1 MERAAEFLSGD
12 HQPPDCGRTVRRRNQ
27 RADVPRS
34 ESVVKSSFVIGQSVV
49 VIAAVLLAIF
59 CRSAGAQSKTP
70 TVESSGKQLVTPATQ
85 QAIDRGLAYLAA
97 RQHPRGSFGSDSRYR
112 QNVAVASLAGMA
124 FLSAGHTPGR
134 GRYSPVVDQTVEFI
148 LSSAQASG
156 YIVRADSAGHGP
168 MYGHGFATLFL
179 AEVYGMSPRDEVRQT
194 LKSAV
199 QLIVNSQN
207 REGGWRYDPDGRDAD
222 ISVTVC
228 QIMALRAARNCGV
241 AVPKGT
247 VDQCIDYVKK
257 CQNADGGFRYQ
268 LNIRP
273 NSEFARS
280 AAGLVALYSAG
291 VYEGPEF
298 DRGLVYLDRHRP
310 LGDMLRPEAHYFY
323 GHYYAVQAMWQA
335 GGEHWLKW
343 YPSIR
348 DELLTKQM
356 PDGSWSDSIIN
367 SEYGTAMACLVL
379 QMPNNYLPIF
389 QR

>member
-1 MERAAEFLSGD
+1 MWRHEKGEGGRRKAEGKNRPSSTFALPPSPFRLTITVSGLLIFSALSTT
-12 HQPPDCGRTVRRRNQ
+12 P
-27 RADVPRS
+27 A
-34 ESVVKSSFVIGQSVV
+34 F
-49 VIAAVLLAIF
+49 
-59 CRSAGAQSKTP
+59 AQTKPP
-70 TVESSGKQLVTPATQ
+70 TVEASGKELVTPTTQ

-97 RQHPRGSFGSDSRYR
+97 RQQPRGSFGMETRYR
-112 QNVAVASLAGMA
+112 RNVAVSSLAGMA

-134 GRYSPVVDQTVEFI
+134 GKYGVAVDQTIDFI
-148 LSSAQASG
+148 LSSAQPSG
-156 YIVRADSAGHGP
+156 YIIQADSAGHGP

-179 AEVYGMSPRDEVRQT
+179 SEVYGMSPRDDVRQT

-207 REGGWRYDPDGRDAD
+207 REGGWRYDPDGKDAD
-222 ISVTVC
+222 VSVTVC
-228 QIMALRAARNCGV
+228 QIMALRAARNCGIG
-241 AVPKGT
+241 VPKAT

-273 NSEFARS
+273 TSEFARS

-291 VYEGPEF
+291 VYEGAEL
-298 DRGLVYLDRHRP
+298 DRGLTYLERHRP
-310 LGDMLRPEAHYFY
+310 SGDLLRFESHYFY
-323 GHYYAVQAMWQA
+323 GHYYAVQAMWHA
-335 GGEHWLKW
+335 GGDNWRKW

-348 DELLTKQM
+348 DELVSRQM
-356 PDGSWSDSIIN
+356 PDGSWPDHMIN
-367 SEYGTAMACLVL
+367 TEYGTAMACLVL